1 MSDIFELKIRTRPP
15 RDKYKLNLEMSKTNQ
30 VKFRT
35 KSLWTFFPKIWNSL
49 LHLTKLAEN
58 LINFKRI
65 IKKWNGEQYKWNAY
79 QKVGKH
85 MHYFVKT
92 IIYRLQ
98 FLLNHNHFYY
108 VELSILIS
116 NLICKF
122 IRFFW

>member
-65 IKKWNGEQYKWNAY
+65 IEKWNGEQYK
-79 QKVGKH
+79 
-85 MHYFVKT
+85 
-92 IIYRLQ
+92 
-98 FLLNHNHFYY
+98 
-108 VELSILIS
+108 
-116 NLICKF
+116 
-122 IRFFW
+122 